1 MYLNHIRC
9 NFIILF
15 LFLSIVPIS
24 LFAKTDKEPITI
36 GWLESVIF
44 APWDIKF
51 RAKLDTGAKTSSLH
65 AVDIKRFKRDDK
77 EWVRFS
83 TTDPEDQSSLKLIE
97 VPLVREVKIKRHKEA
112 AQIRPVVEMTFC
124 LDGHVYTSEF
134 SLIDRSRFNY
144 HVLLGRR
151 MMQQGIIVDPSS
163 TFTTKI
169 TPKKCRK
176 LLQNHEKNSVK
187 ELPGEKGTLENEP

>member
-1 MYLNHIRC
+1 MS
-9 NFIILF
+9 IIP
-15 LFLSIVPIS
+15 SS
-24 LFAKTDKEPITI
+24 LFAETDREPITT
-36 GWLESVIF
+36 GWLERVIF

-65 AVDIKRFKRDDK
+65 AVEIKRFKRDDK

-83 TTDPEDQSSLKLIE
+83 TTDPEDKSNLKPIE

-112 AQIRPVVEMTFC
+112 AQVRPVVELTFC

-144 HVLLGRR
+144 QVLLGRR
-151 MMQQGIIVDPSS
+151 MLQQGIIVDPST

-169 TPKKCRK
+169 NPEKCRK
-176 LLQNHEKNSVK
+176 LLQIHENNKVKNLTNKK
-187 ELPGEKGTLENEP
+187 EKMEGKP